1 MNYNEAC
8 NILGVNKK
16 DTLED
21 IKKKYRELATK
32 YHPDINKE
40 KDATEKT
47 QQINLAFE
55 FICKNYNN
63 RKIEFCK
70 LSYEEFMKK
79 YKRNGRIIY
88 YLQCLHMSFGTLY
101 YKYSEYFDACTDN
114 NVQPQDLFSWL
125 KDYESG
131 LKYANIASYET
142 VHYIY
147 TAYIITKSFVSKTF
161 TEYVLDYISKAMK
174 SHGYNINPFDLSNFI
189 DEYLASGVN
198 ITFNEW
204 LNQKIKDNIINR
216 ININIDNIIRS
227 GGFNGVTDADVYEIL
242 VFITGKTIFDYR
254 YYPPKNINTLKLIL
268 AYVAKQ
274 NSNIVLL
281 ANLLNSNIETLVE
294 SYFNSKYRYSAT
306 FNDYLVALSKIA
318 LDEKSDNVDNVN
330 RIVKEISYSKKQ
342 I

>member
-8 NILGVNKK
+8 NILGVNKN

-21 IKKKYRELATK
+21 IKKKYKELATK
-32 YHPDINKE
+32 YHPDLNNSKN
-40 KDATEKT
+40 ATKKM
-47 QQINLAFE
+47 QQINAAFD
-55 FICKNYNN
+55 FICENYSK

-70 LSYEEFMKK
+70 LSYEGFMKK

-88 YLQCLHMSFGTLY
+88 YLQCLHMNFDTLY
-101 YKYSEYFDACTDN
+101 YKYSEYFDACTN
-114 NVQPQDLFSWL
+114 SNVQPQDLLSWL

-131 LKYANIASYET
+131 LKYANIVSYET
-142 VHYIY
+142 SHYIY
-147 TAYIITKSFVSKTF
+147 TIYINTNSFVSKTF
-161 TEYVLDYISKAMK
+161 TEYVLDYISNIMR
-174 SHGYNINPFDLSNFI
+174 SYGYNINPFDLSNFI
-189 DEYLASGVN
+189 DEYLASGTN
-198 ITFNEW
+198 ISFNEW
-204 LNQKIKDNIINR
+204 LNQKIKDNVTNR
-216 ININIDNIIRS
+216 INVNIDNIIRS

-242 VFITGKTIFDYR
+242 VFITGKTIFDAR
-254 YYPPKNINTLKLIL
+254 YFPPKNINTLKLIL

-294 SYFNSKYRYSAT
+294 SYFNSKYRYSST

>member
-8 NILGVNKK
+8 NILGVNKN

-21 IKKKYRELATK
+21 IKKKYKELATK
-32 YHPDINKE
+32 YHPDLNNSKN
-40 KDATEKT
+40 ATEKM
-47 QQINLAFE
+47 QQINAAFD
-55 FICKNYNN
+55 FICENYSK

-88 YLQCLHMSFGTLY
+88 YLQCLHMNFDTLY
-101 YKYSEYFDACTDN
+101 YKYSEYFDACTN
-114 NVQPQDLFSWL
+114 SNVQPQDLLSWL

-142 VHYIY
+142 AHYIY

-204 LNQKIKDNIINR
+204 LNQKIKDNII
-216 ININIDNIIRS
+216 RS

-242 VFITGKTIFDYR
+242 VFITGKTIFDAR
-254 YYPPKNINTLKLIL
+254 YFPPKNINTLKLIL
-268 AYVAKQ
+268 AYVVKQ

-294 SYFNSKYRYSAT
+294 SYFNSKYRYSST